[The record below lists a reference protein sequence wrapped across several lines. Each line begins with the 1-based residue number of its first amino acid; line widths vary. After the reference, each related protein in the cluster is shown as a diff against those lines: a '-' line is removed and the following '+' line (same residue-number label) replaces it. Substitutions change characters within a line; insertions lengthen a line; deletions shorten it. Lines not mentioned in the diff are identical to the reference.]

1 MSRRADVL
9 EAVRAFFFDNA
20 PYKLLTLCV
29 AIVTWALV
37 QSQQVVEERVRVR
50 IEWTMPD
57 GLVPVE
63 APLESAT
70 VTVSGVQTL
79 MRSLRPGDLVL
90 PIDLST
96 AREGDATV
104 DLSDRPIRGLPPEA
118 RVVSINPGTLRVQ
131 LDRTIRRR
139 LKVEAV
145 VKGDPA
151 EGYVVRDTTVTPE
164 RVDVSGPASVLRSLD
179 HVSTED
185 VDVAGIRED
194 AEFEVALSV
203 VRGGTVRLTRPG
215 PVTVAVRVAS
225 TLRAR
230 KLEGVPVVVRGDRYA
245 ASVPSVDV
253 TVEGP
258 EAAIA
263 ALRPDAVSVMVFV
276 PDEFAEVAADAAYG
290 TDAAA
295 GLRFEVLGLGAP
307 VHVASVVP
315 PQIHVEARLRE
326 TP

>member
-1 MSRRADVL
+1 MSRRADQL

-29 AIVTWALV
+29 AIITWGLV

-79 MRSLRPGDLVL
+79 MRSLRPADLVL

-104 DLSDRPIRGLPPEA
+104 DLSERPIRGLPPEA
-118 RVVSINPGTLRVQ
+118 RIVSVNPGLLRVQ

-151 EGYVVRDTTVTPE
+151 EGYVVRDTAVTPE
-164 RVDVSGPASVLRSLD
+164 RVDVSGPASVLRALD
-179 HVSTED
+179 HVTTED
-185 VDVAGIRED
+185 VDVAGIHED
-194 AEFEVALSV
+194 AEYEVALSLA
-203 VRGGTVRLTRPG
+203 RGGSIKLLRPG
-215 PVTVAVRVAS
+215 PVTVAVHVAS

-230 KLEGVPVVVRGDRYA
+230 RLDAVPVVVRGDRYA
-245 ASVPSVDV
+245 AGVPTVDL

-258 EAAIA
+258 EAGIA
-263 ALRPDAVSVMVFV
+263 ALRPDAVSVMVYV
-276 PDEFAEVAADAAYG
+276 PDDFAEPAGEAAFG
-290 TDAAA
+290 TDAAV
-295 GLRFEVLGLGAP
+295 GLRFDVLGLGP
-307 VHVASVVP
+307 LVHVASVVP
-315 PQIHVEARLRE
+315 AQIHVEARPRE
-326 TP
+326 AP